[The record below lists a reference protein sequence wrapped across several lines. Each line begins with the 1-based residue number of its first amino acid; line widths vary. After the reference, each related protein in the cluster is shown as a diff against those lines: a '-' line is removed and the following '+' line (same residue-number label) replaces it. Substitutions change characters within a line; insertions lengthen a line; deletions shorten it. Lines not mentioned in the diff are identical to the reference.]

1 MQTKEIKFKTTDEDI
16 NRRTFNYN
24 VSCTIKDMLLNFL
37 RETNSKMVL
46 KPNEISFLYKA
57 LLINKSDIL
66 NKKVGEIFRHK
77 QNVAINVIDTNNIIG
92 G

>member
-1 MQTKEIKFKTTDEDI
+1 
-16 NRRTFNYN
+16 
-24 VSCTIKDMLLNFL
+24 MLLNFL

-46 KPNEISFLYKA
+46 EPKEISFLYKA
-57 LLINKSDIL
+57 LLINKSDNL